1 MCSWRNETIEHFRQF
16 NKWKYQPLGHGD
28 PISSGDVGKHKRK
41 YYRVEQQREQRH
53 ERLKYSRI
61 RFQIYCFTLD
71 FMSTSSLRR
80 FFFAT
85 RLSQGA
91 LPWIWLSP
99 SLILRLQFT
108 YMTIWMKVALHDFK
122 FALVW
127 EVAFD
132 LELVRGLTF
141 QHKHPLRRY
150 SKAFRN
156 KNLSMNTP
164 TKSADGD
171 TLPIDIESLS
181 FITKYNH

>member
-1 MCSWRNETIEHFRQF
+1 MEVSTPWARWPNFKRRCRETQTEI
-16 NKWKYQPLGHGD
+16 L
-28 PISSGDVGKHKRK
+28 SGRTATGTTSRTTQIFQDSFSNLLF
-41 YYRVEQQREQRH
+41 YA
-53 ERLKYSRI
+53 RLYV
-61 RFQIYCFTLD
+61 D
-71 FMSTSSLRR
+71 FLSATI
-80 FFFAT
+80 FFAT